1 MTSLWA
7 YKSWALHNMKI
18 DEDDWPRNLFPFI
31 FSQIIKV
38 NKPLSVTDL
47 QQWWVKLL
55 RDGYTR
61 QAWQKYHKVV
71 TDPSHSEVAGH
82 NDIGFPAIGDGVQ
95 RQQEDKV
102 SGFSSMKKIPS
113 HCLGHRRLA
122 ILELGKS
129 DCMGFSNLVDWVVGT
144 ADRLYWSCDCTGVGL
159 FGCCDCTSVGFF
171 G

>member
-1 MTSLWA
+1 M
-7 YKSWALHNMKI
+7 
-18 DEDDWPRNLFPFI
+18 
-31 FSQIIKV
+31 
-38 NKPLSVTDL
+38 
-47 QQWWVKLL
+47 
-55 RDGYTR
+55 
-61 QAWQKYHKVV
+61 

-113 HCLGHRRLA
+113 RCLGHRRLA